1 MKFINELLKFFAY
14 ITTGTAIAFVIY
26 TAVIKVETV
35 PVIMIAEI
43 PIAGFI
49 MALIT
54 TAMLCLYKVQNTKK
68 GLVLIAF
75 LHFALTSAGMVG
87 LGVAFEWMNFEIK
100 HILLMLLCVAFVWLF
115 AFLLFYL
122 NLKREADEINDALNE
137 KSDVT
142 E

>member
-43 PIAGFI
+43 PLTGFI

-54 TAMLCLYKVQNTKK
+54 TLMLCLYKVQNTKK
-68 GLVLIAF
+68 GFVFVAL
-75 LHFALTSAGMVG
+75 LHFVLSAIGMVG
-87 LGVAFEWMNFEIK
+87 LGVAFGWMNFEIK
-100 HILLMLLCVAFVWLF
+100 HILLMVLCVAFVWLF
-115 AFLLFYL
+115 AFALFYL
-122 NLKREADEINDALNE
+122 NLKREADEINSALNE
-137 KSDVT
+137 KLDVS